1 MSVARRGLFRTVG
14 RTAVIAGTA
23 QVAAGRVAR
32 RQRQRHGEAFD
43 SGAHDPNEDES
54 VAQLR
59 QLAELRDQGILTE
72 DEFTAKKAQI
82 LGI

>member
-1 MSVARRGLFRTVG
+1 VARRGLFRTVG

-32 RQRQRHGEAFD
+32 RQQQRLGGQDH
-43 SGAHDPNEDES
+43 SGALETNDDAG
-54 VAQLR
+54 VAKLR

>member
-1 MSVARRGLFRTVG
+1 MARRGLFRTVG

-32 RQRQRHGEAFD
+32 RQRQRHGEPMDA
-43 SGAHDPNEDES
+43 GAPETNEDAS
-54 VAQLR
+54 VAKLR